1 MIIANP
7 IYDVVFKYLMED
19 LDIAKGF
26 IARLINENIVEITFQ
41 PQEISVRKAFKDEII
56 RLVRM
61 DFKAVI
67 QLENGEKKMVLI
79 ELQKASKLLDIM
91 RFRTYLA
98 ENYKKGEDKTNAL
111 GEVVTHPLAI
121 TTIYFLGFPLNEA
134 HLPVVKVDRVLRDL
148 INDTILPDNI
158 KEPFIEYLTHDS
170 IVVQIPFLNPKTQ
183 SSLERLLNIF
193 NQDFK
198 LKDDKHKLKV
208 DDDDIEDPLIKK
220 LIRRLNKAVE
230 SEEILAE
237 MAAEDEVN
245 RVLGDIERE
254 LEHVKSVLGL
264 ERQKVEETQLELEAE
279 RQKAEETQLELEA
292 ERQKAEAERQKAE
305 AERQKAEEK
314 EAQMEVLRQEL
325 AALKKQMNK

>member
-26 IARLINENIVEITFQ
+26 IARLINENIVELTFQ
-41 PQEISVRKAFKDEII
+41 PQEISVRRALKDEVI
-56 RLVRM
+56 RIVRM
-61 DFKAVI
+61 DFKAVV

-98 ENYKKGEDKTNAL
+98 ENYKKGEDKTNAF
-111 GEVVTHPLAI
+111 GEIVTHPLSI
-121 TTIYFLGFPLNEA
+121 TTIYFLGFPLNQA
-134 HLPVVKVDRVLRDL
+134 HVPALKVDRVLRDL
-148 INDTILPDNI
+148 VNNVVLPNTI

-170 IVVQIPFLNPKTQ
+170 IVVQIPFLNPNTQ
-183 SSLERLLNIF
+183 SSLERLLNVF

-208 DDDDIEDPLIKK
+208 DDENTEDPLVKK

-245 RVLGDIERE
+245 RILGDVERE
-254 LEHVKSVLGL
+254 LEFTKNALGI
-264 ERQKVEETQLELEAE
+264 ERQKVEEKEVELEEKEKQLEAE
-279 RQKAEETQLELEA
+279 RL
-292 ERQKAEAERQKAE
+292 KAEAERL
-305 AERQKAEEK
+305 KAEEK
-314 EAQMEVLRQEL
+314 EAQLEALRQEL
-325 AALKKQMNK
+325 EALKRQMKK